1 MTRTCVYVH
10 IYLDPDVYL
19 SLDGVVIPNHGYV
32 LINDIDLMG
41 LVLLYSVIL
50 TDLLPLKCRL
60 ILEETGY
67 HQLTSEWV
75 L

>member
-32 LINDIDLMG
+32 LINDIDF
-41 LVLLYSVIL
+41 
-50 TDLLPLKCRL
+50 D
-60 ILEETGY
+60 GY
-67 HQLTSEWV
+67 
-75 L
+75 